1 MLGGAVMRIV
11 FTGVLLFVLAGLSYM
26 IVVGALQR

>member
-1 MLGGAVMRIV
+1 MRIV